1 MHALGAADGQLHG
14 IDIDMSDIGELVP
27 TVAALAALADSPT
40 RIRGVAHLR
49 GHETDRLNALATN
62 LNSLGGDVTEEA
74 DGLTINPARL
84 HGGTWQVYG
93 DHRMVTAG
101 AILGLRVE
109 DVVVDDVAAVSKTIP
124 GFDRMWQT
132 MLDEGMQERNG

>member
-1 MHALGAADGQLHG
+1 
-14 IDIDMSDIGELVP
+14 
-27 TVAALAALADSPT
+27 
-40 RIRGVAHLR
+40 
-49 GHETDRLNALATN
+49 
-62 LNSLGGDVTEEA
+62 
-74 DGLTINPARL
+74 
-84 HGGTWQVYG
+84 
-93 DHRMVTAG
+93 MVTAG